1 MNISLSINE
10 ETVKRLDAI
19 AAKMD
24 RTRSWVAAEAMEQY
38 LNYHE
43 WFVQSVQEA
52 LADADAGIG
61 LVPHEEVIKQMDAR
75 IERLKQRL

>member
-19 AAKMD
+19 AAKLD
-24 RTRSWVAAEAMEQY
+24 RTRSWVATEAMEQY

-43 WFVQSVQEA
+43 WFVRSVEEA

-61 LVPHEEVIKQMDAR
+61 MVPHEQVMQEMDAR
-75 IERLKQRL
+75 IERLQEHS